1 MNKFCILGILI
12 LGVFNVYSGC
22 SSCKGRENGGGE
34 GVSSKNKKGKNKND
48 KEEKDKKALIN
59 KISGFINDS
68 NAYNNKELNQF
79 KVKINEDNKVEITFE
94 GGHFK
99 ATSVDNWDKIL
110 KEKLWFFNISIKASI
125 RHNTYWKF
133 KDDGQ
138 IKLEYLRKSLE
149 KIDNKLRENRKSHY
163 LCVKGGRPFVDEY
176 QYYIDLSDGLL
187 YIVCKSED
195 DDNKKIRLC
204 NLSAKCTSFFGAY
217 YNGEY
222 FHDKTLGYNTFKDF
236 KESDGVYLKCAPSK
250 AHIKCIGELDIVYL

>member
-22 SSCKGRENGGGE
+22 SSCKGRENGGGK
-34 GVSSKNKKGKNKND
+34 GVSSKNKKSKKKND
-48 KEEKDKKALIN
+48 KEEKDKKELIN

-68 NAYNNKELNQF
+68 NAYNNTELNQF

-99 ATSVDNWDKIL
+99 ATSVDNWDKIRTEEL
-110 KEKLWFFNISIKASI
+110 FFNISIKASI
-125 RHNTYWKF
+125 IYNTYWKF
-133 KDDGQ
+133 KNGGE
-138 IKLEYLRKSLE
+138 IKLEYLRKSLK
-149 KIDNKLRENRKSHY
+149 KIDNKLRGNPKSHY
-163 LCVKGGRPFVDEY
+163 LCVEGGRPFVDKY

-195 DDNKKIRLC
+195 DDNEKIRLC

-217 YNGEY
+217 YDGEY
-222 FHDKTLGYNTFKDF
+222 FPDKTLGYKTFKDF
-236 KESDGVYLKCAPSK
+236 KESYSVYLKCAPSK
-250 AHIKCIGELDIVYL
+250 AYIKYIGGLDIAYN